1 LYRHVWKVSN
11 YDYSNHFPGAV
22 HLEHENANENNKG
35 EKTKSKRNKGGEKG
49 KSKTISNGGFLPNKS
64 LIASVDG
71 HHVGIFP
78 PRHKKFGNIF
88 LQGLEKTKRVRP
100 VGPTRLSRY
109 GRPSLGFWCFLS
121 WPF

>member
-1 LYRHVWKVSN
+1 LYRHVWQASK
-11 YDYSNHFPGAV
+11 YDNSNHFPGAV

-35 EKTKSKRNKGGEKG
+35 EKNKSKRNKGGEKG
-49 KSKTISNGGFLPNKS
+49 KTISNGGFLPDKS
-64 LIASVDG
+64 LIASVAG
-71 HHVGIFP
+71 HPVGIFP
-78 PRHKKFGNIF
+78 PRVQKFGNIF